1 VPVILLAEPHILS
14 TINSENEYCM
24 VSLPVILIRNKEF
37 SLNRATIT
45 NVSILLALIS
55 ISSLISTPAFAAE
68 KAVNKDELTDKV
80 IQAYGG
86 EKLSQITSL
95 SVSDRYKIFSID
107 QGANPEVND
116 VSRLNSILNVDFESG
131 KKSVKSWRKSSNGN
145 RLSEILFDGETGWS
159 INHLRGTHVENNAL
173 TTDVVGAGMMRM
185 VDTILA
191 LRLQKHRNTAKLIS
205 HGLIAGKS
213 IYTLSFKAGNK
224 RSYYLDID
232 AASGLILR
240 MSQSENFINGSVYE
254 FGNHKVVQGLT
265 FATDMNMLVKGKP
278 SFITLSRSIEV
289 NKVNQQVF
297 SIPKGSIKLKGMIDS
312 STMTV
317 QKLADDVYLAGKNTN
332 FSIFVDAGD
341 YLVGGGG
348 LSGLNKRL
356 DAVNQFLGT
365 NKSIEV
371 QVIPDHHRGHLGA
384 IKELEDLGSSIV
396 IAAEHRNIIE
406 SLISNES
413 QQNEFISINKK
424 MTLAKG
430 LVEVYDISTVHSK
443 NYLLFYVPSAKLV
456 FSADH
461 FGTNLIDALPS
472 ANNTTKTFY
481 DEIERLGIPV
491 DKYASSHG
499 PRILSA
505 ADMQT
510 VLSGYQVKSCIPGH
524 NICID

>member
-1 VPVILLAEPHILS
+1 
-14 TINSENEYCM
+14 M
-24 VSLPVILIRNKEF
+24 VGLPVILIRNKEF
-37 SLNRATIT
+37 SLNRATTT
-45 NVSILLALIS
+45 NVGILLALIS
-55 ISSLISTPAFAAE
+55 ISFLISTPVFSAE
-68 KAVNKDELTDKV
+68 KAVNKDVLTDKV

-95 SVSDRYKIFSID
+95 GVNDRYKIFSID

-116 VSRLNSILNVDFESG
+116 VSRLNSILNVDFKSG

-159 INHLRGTHVENNAL
+159 INHLRGTHVENKAL
-173 TTDVVGAGMMRM
+173 TTNVVGAGMMRM

-191 LRLQKHRNTAKLIS
+191 MRLQKHRNTAKLIS
-205 HGLIAGKS
+205 HGLIAGKP
-213 IYTLSFKAGNK
+213 IYTLSFIAGNN
-224 RSYYLDID
+224 RLYYLDID

-240 MSQSENFINGSVYE
+240 MSQSENFIDGSVYQ
-254 FGNHKVVQGLT
+254 FGNHKVVQGFT
-265 FATDMNMLVKGKP
+265 FATDMNMLVNGKP

-297 SIPKGSIKLKGMIDS
+297 SIPKDSIKLKGMIDS

-317 QKLADDVYLAGKNTN
+317 QKLADDVYLAGKGTN

-341 YLVGGGG
+341 YFIGGGG

-356 DAVNQFLGT
+356 EAVNQFLGT
-365 NKSIEV
+365 DKPIEV

-384 IKELEDLGSSIV
+384 IKDLEDMGSSLV
-396 IAAEHRNIIE
+396 IASEHRNIIE
-406 SLISNES
+406 SLLSNKK

-424 MTLAKG
+424 MKLANG
-430 LVEVYDISTVHSK
+430 LVEVYDIDTVHSN

-472 ANNTTKTFY
+472 ANKTTKTFY
-481 DEIERLGIPV
+481 DEIERLGISV
-491 DKYASSHG
+491 KKYASSHG
-499 PRILSA
+499 PRILSD

-510 VLSGYQVKSCIPGH
+510 VLSGYQVKTCLTGH
-524 NICID
+524 NICMD

>member
-1 VPVILLAEPHILS
+1 
-14 TINSENEYCM
+14 M
-24 VSLPVILIRNKEF
+24 
-37 SLNRATIT
+37 NRVTIT
-45 NVSILLALIS
+45 HISILLALIS
-55 ISSLISTPAFAAE
+55 ISSLISTSTFAAE
-68 KAVNKDELTDKV
+68 KAVNKDELIDKV
-80 IQAYGG
+80 IRTYGG
-86 EKLSQITSL
+86 EKLFQITSL
-95 SVSDRYKIFSID
+95 SVNDRYKVFSMD
-107 QGANPEVND
+107 QGANPELND
-116 VSRLNSILNVDFESG
+116 VSRLNSVLNVDFKSG

-145 RLSEILFDGETGWS
+145 RLSEILFDGKTGWS
-159 INHLRGTHVENNAL
+159 INHLRGTHVENDAL

-205 HGLIAGKS
+205 HGLIAGKP
-213 IYTLSFKAGNK
+213 IYTLSFKAGNN

-232 AASGLILR
+232 AAAGLILR
-240 MSQSENFINGSVYE
+240 MSQSENLTNGSVYE

-289 NKVNQQVF
+289 NRVNQQVF
-297 SIPKGSIKLKGMIDS
+297 STPKDSIKLKGMINS
-312 STMTV
+312 STMSV
-317 QKLADDVYLAGKNTN
+317 QKLADDVYLAGKGTN

-341 YLVGGGG
+341 YFIGGGG

-356 DAVNQFLGT
+356 EAVNQLLGT
-365 NKSIEV
+365 NKTIQV

-384 IKELEDLGSSIV
+384 IKELEEMGSSLV
-396 IAAEHRNIIE
+396 IASEHRKIIE
-406 SLISNES
+406 SLMSNKS

-424 MTLAKG
+424 MKLANG
-430 LVEVYDISTVHSK
+430 LVEVYDIDTVHSN

-481 DEIERLGIPV
+481 DEIERLGISV